1 MVPIILTLSS
11 SGNSTRTPGQVDAR
25 AGDLSD
31 ISGCGGGGGGLIPEG
46 SETSEVDVVGQQSS
60 GLYKKSSAG
69 F

>member
-1 MVPIILTLSS
+1 M
-11 SGNSTRTPGQVDAR
+11 DAR

-31 ISGCGGGGGGLIPEG
+31 ISGCGGGGGLIPEG